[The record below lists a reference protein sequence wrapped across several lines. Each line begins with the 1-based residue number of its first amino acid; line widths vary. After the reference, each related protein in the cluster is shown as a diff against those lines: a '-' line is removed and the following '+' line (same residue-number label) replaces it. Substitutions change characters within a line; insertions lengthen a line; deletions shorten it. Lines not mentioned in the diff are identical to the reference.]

1 MPSRLLAQAMGG
13 MSSTTYRWALPL
25 YLTGSSWNTSLH
37 VKNMSS
43 SSEGVTLLFRDASG
57 KMIKRLHSVIPAA
70 SVQDLDLAPLIS
82 NATDSPGPL
91 VGSVIV
97 VQDNSMGAPA
107 LSGSAELTQS
117 SLGSRTIS
125 IVELLSRIE
134 DIPMSAWVGAYTDSG
149 SGNITVIT
157 STKQVQQTI
166 IGDCS
171 LRGGGVQQLR
181 VPLEPHHTAILM
193 DCELQTEG
201 KWPAMRGGPRAS
213 GSTLVRLIE
222 SDAMGF
228 SVFGLQLGSGVPVP
242 FTLSS
247 GR

>member
-1 MPSRLLAQAMGG
+1 
-13 MSSTTYRWALPL
+13 
-25 YLTGSSWNTSLH
+25 
-37 VKNMSS
+37 
-43 SSEGVTLLFRDASG
+43 
-57 KMIKRLHSVIPAA
+57 
-70 SVQDLDLAPLIS
+70 
-82 NATDSPGPL
+82 
-91 VGSVIV
+91 
-97 VQDNSMGAPA
+97 MGAPA

-201 KWPAMRGGPRAS
+201 KWPAMRRPESEWIHIGEIDRVGRYGVQRVWSSAREWCPGAVHIV
-213 GSTLVRLIE
+213 VRSLTT
-222 SDAMGF
+222 G
-228 SVFGLQLGSGVPVP
+228 
-242 FTLSS
+242 
-247 GR
+247 